1 MKNLIFAASIL
12 FFASWT
18 HAAGFDCN
26 KASTLVEKAIC
37 SDSELSKLDDLLMIS
52 YKEALGN
59 ISDTDKLKSEQRDWL
74 SNTRNKCQDADCLKR
89 AYNKRI
95 SDISKIAPSSKP
107 ASNSAIKSTDSLW
120 TGEWNRTGGSKHADA
135 DVTITKKTSQVFEF
149 SIDAASG
156 ANVGQIEGLASFVDN
171 FASYKDSESGCI
183 VEFRMKDKCIAIAT
197 EGCDSFGGSGVYFD
211 GTYCKGKKNE
221 KQQSFDFIRSGIFI
235 NNAQLNAFKKLV
247 GKTYN
252 LFEDSFQLVSKEVD
266 MDRINATVST
276 GGVTGLFTINEGIIM
291 HCPNGMLY
299 AAVIDGDTVKYFS
312 NDPLYSKKI
321 PMTIDKWREAFKDK
335 KVIFSRSDS

>member
-74 SNTRNKCQDADCLKR
+74 ANTRNKCQDADCLKR

-120 TGEWNRTGGSKHADA
+120 AGEWNRTVAPNMQ
-135 DVTITKKTSQVFEF
+135 T
-149 SIDAASG
+149 
-156 ANVGQIEGLASFVDN
+156 LA
-171 FASYKDSESGCI
+171 
-183 VEFRMKDKCIAIAT
+183 
-197 EGCDSFGGSGVYFD
+197 
-211 GTYCKGKKNE
+211 
-221 KQQSFDFIRSGIFI
+221 
-235 NNAQLNAFKKLV
+235 LL
-247 GKTYN
+247 
-252 LFEDSFQLVSKEVD
+252 
-266 MDRINATVST
+266 
-276 GGVTGLFTINEGIIM
+276 
-291 HCPNGMLY
+291 
-299 AAVIDGDTVKYFS
+299 
-312 NDPLYSKKI
+312 
-321 PMTIDKWREAFKDK
+321 
-335 KVIFSRSDS
+335 

>member
-37 SDSELSKLDDLLMIS
+37 SDSELSKLDDLLLIS

-95 SDISKIAPSSKP
+95 SAINDITALHNQVSKKT
-107 ASNSAIKSTDSLW
+107 IKNADSLW
-120 TGEWNRTGGSKHADA
+120 AGEWNRIDSSQHEGAGVK
-135 DVTITKKTSQVFEF
+135 ITKKTTQVFEF
-149 SIDAASG
+149 SLSAASG
-156 ANVGQIEGLASFVDN
+156 GNGGLIEGLASFVEN

-183 VEFRMKDKCIAIAT
+183 VEFRMKDKCIAIAA
-197 EGCDSFGGSGVYFD
+197 EECDGFGGAGVYFD
-211 GTYCKGKKNE
+211 GTYCKGKQNK
-221 KQQSFDFIRSGIFI
+221 KQTPNVFIDKGIFSNI
-235 NNAQLNAFKKLV
+235 SDLNAFKKLV
-247 GKTYN
+247 GKTYMV
-252 LFEDSFQLVSKEVD
+252 FEDNFQLVYEEED
-266 MDRINATVST
+266 MDHINAKVLT
-276 GGVTGLFTINEGIIM
+276 GNVRGLFASMGGIIM
-291 HCPNGMLY
+291 YCPNGMFY
-299 AAVIDGDTVKYFS
+299 AAVVDGDAVKYFS

-321 PMTIDKWREAFKDK
+321 PKTIEQWRGIFGDK
-335 KVIFSRSDS
+335 KLVYSHSDS

>member
-1 MKNLIFAASIL
+1 LKNLIFAVSIL
-12 FFASWT
+12 LFASWT

-95 SDISKIAPSSKP
+95 SAINDITALHNQVSKKT
-107 ASNSAIKSTDSLW
+107 IKNADSLW
-120 TGEWNRTGGSKHADA
+120 AGEWNRIDSSQHEGAGVK
-135 DVTITKKTSQVFEF
+135 ITKKTTQVFEF
-149 SIDAASG
+149 SLSAASG
-156 ANVGQIEGLASFVDN
+156 GNGGLIEGLASFVEN

-197 EGCDSFGGSGVYFD
+197 EGCDSFGGVGVYFD

-252 LFEDSFQLVSKEVD
+252 LFEDSFQLVSKEED
-266 MDRINATVST
+266 MDHINATVST
-276 GGVTGLFTINEGIIM
+276 GGVRGLFTINEGIIM

-335 KVIFSRSDS
+335 KVIFSRSYS